1 MIKKIITILFIFLC
15 IGCSNE
21 KNNNEELSV
30 VTTIFPYYDFTRN
43 IIGNDDNITLL
54 LSPGSEL
61 HSYEPTPKD
70 IVKINNADIFIYTG
84 GESDE
89 WVEGVLDSIDN
100 KELKIIKLIDYV
112 DVYNEEL
119 NNEVYDE
126 VDEHIWTS
134 PINAIKIMEVINKE
148 ISLVDKDNKE
158 IYDNNTEKYIN
169 ELKNIDNEIREVV
182 SNSKRKTLVFGDRF
196 PLIYFTKEYNLK
208 YYAAFKGC
216 DSHSEPS
223 SKTIS
228 YLIDKIKEDNIPVLL
243 HLELSNQDIS
253 KTLSE
258 STNTKVME
266 FSSVHNISKSDFD
279 KELTYVDIMKKNI
292 EVLKEALN

>member
-1 MIKKIITILFIFLC
+1 MFKKIIIILLIFLC
-15 IGCSNE
+15 IGCDKDNSNND
-21 KNNNEELSV
+21 KLSV
-30 VTTIFPYYDFTRN
+30 VTTIYPYYDFTRN

-89 WVEGVLDSIDN
+89 WVEGVLSSIDN
-100 KELKIIKLIDYV
+100 KDIKIIKLIDYV

-119 NNEVYDE
+119 NEEVFDE

-134 PINAIKIMEVINKE
+134 PINAIKIIEVINKE

-158 IYDNNTEKYIN
+158 IYDNNSSKYIN
-169 ELKNIDNEIREVV
+169 SLKDIDKEIREVV
-182 SNSKRKTLVFGDRF
+182 NNSERKVLVFGDRF
-196 PLIYFTKEYNLK
+196 PLIYFTKEYGLE

-228 YLIDKIKEDNIPVLL
+228 YLIDKIKEDNIPVVL
-243 HLELSNQDIS
+243 HLELSSGNIS

-258 STNTKVME
+258 STNTKIKE
-266 FSSVHNISKSDFD
+266 FSSVHNISKDDFA
-279 KELTYVDIMKKNI
+279 KRLTYVDIMKRNI

>member
-1 MIKKIITILFIFLC
+1 MFKKIIIILFIFLC
-15 IGCSNE
+15 IGCDKDNSN
-21 KNNNEELSV
+21 NDELGI

-84 GESDE
+84 GESDK

-100 KELKIIKLIDYV
+100 KDLKILKLIDYV

-119 NNEVYDE
+119 NNEVYDDI
-126 VDEHIWTS
+126 DEHIWTS
-134 PINAIKIMEVINKE
+134 PINSIKIIEVINKE
-148 ISLVDKDNKE
+148 ISLIDKDNKE
-158 IYDNNTEKYIN
+158 IYASNSNKYIN
-169 ELKNIDNEIREVV
+169 SLKDIDKDIRKIVN
-182 SNSKRKTLVFGDRF
+182 NSERKTLVFGDRF
-196 PLIYFTKEYNLK
+196 PLIYFTKEYGLD

-228 YLIDKIKEDNIPVLL
+228 YLIDKIKEEDIPVVL
-243 HLELSNQDIS
+243 HLELANQSIS

-258 STNTKVME
+258 STNTKIKE
-266 FSSVHNISKSDFD
+266 FSSVHNISKDDFA
-279 KELTYVDIMKKNI
+279 KGLTYVDIMKRNI

>member
-1 MIKKIITILFIFLC
+1 MFKKFIIILFIFLC

-100 KELKIIKLIDYV
+100 KE
-112 DVYNEEL
+112 
-119 NNEVYDE
+119 
-126 VDEHIWTS
+126 
-134 PINAIKIMEVINKE
+134 
-148 ISLVDKDNKE
+148 
-158 IYDNNTEKYIN
+158 
-169 ELKNIDNEIREVV
+169 
-182 SNSKRKTLVFGDRF
+182 
-196 PLIYFTKEYNLK
+196 
-208 YYAAFKGC
+208 
-216 DSHSEPS
+216 
-223 SKTIS
+223 
-228 YLIDKIKEDNIPVLL
+228 
-243 HLELSNQDIS
+243 
-253 KTLSE
+253 
-258 STNTKVME
+258 
-266 FSSVHNISKSDFD
+266 
-279 KELTYVDIMKKNI
+279 
-292 EVLKEALN
+292 

>member
-1 MIKKIITILFIFLC
+1 MIKKIFILLFIFLC
-15 IGCSNE
+15 VGCSKDNSNNE
-21 KNNNEELSV
+21 KLSV
-30 VTTIFPYYDFTRN
+30 VTTIYPYYDFTRN
-43 IIGNDDNITLL
+43 IIGNDDNVTLL

-70 IVKINNADIFIYTG
+70 IVKINKADIFIYTG

-89 WVEGVLDSIDN
+89 WVEEVLDSIDN

-119 NNEVYDE
+119 NDKVYNDI
-126 VDEHIWTS
+126 DEHIWTS
-134 PINAIKIMEVINKE
+134 PINAIKIIEVINKE

-158 IYDNNTEKYIN
+158 IYDDNSIKYIN
-169 ELKNIDNEIREVV
+169 SLKEIDKEIREVV
-182 SNSKRKTLVFGDRF
+182 NNSKRKTLVFGDRF
-196 PLIYFTKEYNLK
+196 PLIYFTKEYGLEF
-208 YYAAFKGC
+208 YAAFKGC

-228 YLIDKIKEDNIPVLL
+228 YLIDKIKKDNIPVVL
-243 HLELSNQDIS
+243 HLELSNQNIS

-258 STNTKVME
+258 STNTKIKE
-266 FSSVHNISKSDFD
+266 FSSIHNISKDDFN
-279 KELTYVDIMKKNI
+279 KRLTYVDIMKRNI

>member
-1 MIKKIITILFIFLC
+1 MIKKLFVLLFIFLC
-15 IGCSNE
+15 IGCSKDNS
-21 KNNNEELSV
+21 KNEELSV
-30 VTTIFPYYDFTRN
+30 VTTIYPYYDFTRN
-43 IIGNDDNITLL
+43 IIGDDDNVTLL

-84 GESDE
+84 GESDD
-89 WVEGVLDSIDN
+89 WVDGVLDSIDN
-100 KELKIIKLIDYV
+100 KDVKIIRLIDYV

-119 NNEVYDE
+119 NDEVFDE

-134 PINAIKIMEVINKE
+134 PINAIKIIEVINKE

-158 IYDNNTEKYIN
+158 IYDNNSCKYIN
-169 ELKNIDNEIREVV
+169 SLKDIDKGIREVV
-182 SNSKRKTLVFGDRF
+182 NNSERKTLVFGDRF
-196 PLIYFTKEYNLK
+196 PLIYFTKEYGLD

-216 DSHSEPS
+216 SSHSEPS

-228 YLIDKIKEDNIPVLL
+228 YLIDKIKKDNIPVVL
-243 HLELSNQDIS
+243 HLELSSENIS
-253 KTLSE
+253 NTLSA
-258 STNTKVME
+258 STDTKVME
-266 FSSVHNISKSDFD
+266 FSSIHNISKDDFD
-279 KELTYVDIMKKNI
+279 NGLTYVDIMKRNI